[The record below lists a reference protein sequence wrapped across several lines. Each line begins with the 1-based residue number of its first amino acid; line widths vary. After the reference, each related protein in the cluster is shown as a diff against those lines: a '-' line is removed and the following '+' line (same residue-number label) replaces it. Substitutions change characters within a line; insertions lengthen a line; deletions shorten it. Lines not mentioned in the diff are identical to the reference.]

1 MMPAC
6 SNNFAAICSS
16 INQAL
21 EKKKKKKMMMMM
33 MMKNKENKK
42 VCGKNS
48 LKRTTTWIGY
58 FAIAPIPSS
67 PQSESFTACNNIFLF
82 SSPELEKGCGEMVM
96 VMAILL
102 LLLLLFLGFACVG
115 F

>member
-1 MMPAC
+1 
-6 SNNFAAICSS
+6 
-16 INQAL
+16 
-21 EKKKKKKMMMMM
+21 MMMM
-33 MMKNKENKK
+33 MMKNKEKKK

-82 SSPELEKGCGEMVM
+82 SSPESEKGSGEMA
-96 VMAILL
+96 MAIL

>member
-1 MMPAC
+1 
-6 SNNFAAICSS
+6 
-16 INQAL
+16 
-21 EKKKKKKMMMMM
+21 MMM

-48 LKRTTTWIGY
+48 LKRTPTWIEY

-82 SSPELEKGCGEMVM
+82 SSPELEKGSGEMVM
-96 VMAILL
+96 VLVMAIL

>member
-1 MMPAC
+1 MMMPAC
-6 SNNFAAICSS
+6 SNNFAPICSS

-21 EKKKKKKMMMMM
+21 EKKKQM

-48 LKRTTTWIGY
+48 LKRTPTWIGY

-82 SSPELEKGCGEMVM
+82 SSPESEKGSGEMVM
-96 VMAILL
+96 VLVMAILL
-102 LLLLLFLGFACVG
+102 LLLLLFLGFACVR

>member
-1 MMPAC
+1 MMMPAC
-6 SNNFAAICSS
+6 SNNFAPICSS

-21 EKKKKKKMMMMM
+21 EEKKQMMM

-48 LKRTTTWIGY
+48 LKRTPTWIEY

-82 SSPELEKGCGEMVM
+82 SSPELEKGSGEMVM
-96 VMAILL
+96 VLVMAIL

>member
-1 MMPAC
+1 
-6 SNNFAAICSS
+6 
-16 INQAL
+16 
-21 EKKKKKKMMMMM
+21 MMMTMM

-42 VCGKNS
+42 VCGKKS

-82 SSPELEKGCGEMVM
+82 SSPESERGSGEMA
-96 VMAILL
+96 MAML